1 MIQTQNIH
9 SLTDFQRRTASH
21 VRRLRQS
28 GLPEVLTVK
37 GKAELIVQTA
47 EAYQALLSKLEMY
60 ESAMAINRG
69 LQDISRGR
77 SSTLSDFDSRMKA
90 KYPALKEQTHGATI

>member
-9 SLTDFQRRTASH
+9 SLTDFQRRTSSH

-28 GLPEVLTVK
+28 GLPEVLTVN
-37 GKAELIVQTA
+37 GRAELIVQTA

-60 ESAMAINRG
+60 ESAIAIGRG
-69 LQDISRGR
+69 LQDIAEGR
-77 SSTLSDFDSRMKA
+77 SVSLADFDGRMKA
-90 KYPALKEQTHGATI
+90 KHPVLKEKR